1 MLTSGG
7 LSSGRLPR
15 FRALPCICHDL
26 SPMRSVMLQEW
37 KDALT
42 GIAADG
48 EEEPNRDAV

>member
-26 SPMRSVMLQEW
+26 SLMRSVMLQEW
-37 KDALT
+37 KDAVT

-48 EEEPNRDAV
+48 EEEPVRDAI